1 MTKKDNKRH
10 TKDGIKAYASEKHI
24 PAPYP
29 HFRYYKKSK
38 HPALIVGEQP
48 IEEYRY
54 RKVMH
59 GEKDGR
65 HTNEKVYP
73 NPNPKDTEPMYIG
86 KRERHDKKKNFNETP
101 LPWEY
106 PKK

>member
-38 HPALIVGEQP
+38 HPALITGEYD
-48 IEEYRY
+48 IKEYNY
-54 RKVMH
+54 RKVTH
-59 GEKDGR
+59 SEKEAGR
-65 HTNEKVYP
+65 KNEKVYP
-73 NPNPKDTEPMYIG
+73 NPNPKDKVAMYIG
-86 KRERHDKKKNFNETP
+86 KRVRHDNKKYFGPK

-106 PKK
+106 KKK

>member
-10 TKDGIKAYASEKHI
+10 TKDGIKAYTSEKHI

-29 HFRYYKKSK
+29 HFRYYKKAN
-38 HPALIVGEQP
+38 HPALIVSEKSV
-48 IEEYRY
+48 EEYNF

-59 GEKDGR
+59 GEKDGKR
-65 HTNEKVYP
+65 KNERVYP
-73 NPNPKDTEPMYIG
+73 NPNPKDKAAMYIG
-86 KRERHDKKKNFNETP
+86 KRIRHDNKKYFGPK

-106 PKK
+106 KKK